1 MSTDLVMLIASAVLC
16 LALALPY
23 TLGYVLERGLYIVA
37 GNREDFPPG
46 KGWVGRAH
54 RAHLN
59 LVENLIPFAA
69 LVLAAQAAGKAD
81 GWSALGA
88 QIFFFSRLGHA
99 VVYTIGLPW
108 LRTLAYLGGLLG
120 CALVLYALIR

>member
-1 MSTDLVMLIASAVLC
+1 MTTDLLMLISSAVLC

-23 TLGYVLERGLYIVA
+23 SLGFMLERGLYIMA

-46 KGWVGRAH
+46 KGWVGRSH

-59 LVENLIPFAA
+59 MVENLIPFAA
-69 LVLAAQAAGKAD
+69 LVLAAHVSGKAD

-88 QIFFFSRLGHA
+88 QIFFYSRLAHA
-99 VVYTIGLPW
+99 VVYTAGIPW
-108 LRTLAYLGGLLG
+108 LRTLAYIGGLLG